1 MEEKRGKS
9 KLLLIAII
17 AALVLWVGFM
27 TTGII
32 NRNINVEERA
42 LGSWER
48 LYQAETDEG
57 KNAFTDEFRNLYIE
71 EYKKDYVESR
81 KTDLII
87 TGIGLAV
94 LAIPTLLVVFG
105 ERKNKRKMILAAG
118 IVYIFTVVGIPSAVM
133 CFIANARMK
142 KQEAK

>member
-17 AALVLWVGFM
+17 VALVLWVGFM
-27 TTGII
+27 TAGVI
-32 NRNINVEERA
+32 NNNNSEERIRSS
-42 LGSWER
+42 LEQLQIWEN
-48 LYQAETDEG
+48 ETDKARLKEIDLSYII
-57 KNAFTDEFRNLYIE
+57 KDEQ
-71 EYKKDYVESR
+71 R
-81 KTDLII
+81 KLLII
-87 TGIGLAV
+87 AGIGLAV
-94 LAIPTLLVVFG
+94 LAIPTLLIVFG

-133 CFIANARMK
+133 CFVANTRMK